1 MDQGILMMCKASA
14 EKKLWYFGSFKIFLL
29 QRGNWHH
36 LCLLQPSQPFSSTKA
51 SILTS
56 FSSSGLFF

>member
-29 QRGNWHH
+29 QKRQ
-36 LCLLQPSQPFSSTKA
+36 LAPPLPAAAFPAFLQYEGFYINQ
-51 SILTS
+51 